1 MATYMTIGQVKTV
14 KLPDCTFTIEPL
26 SDYRF
31 KAEDGKDD
39 TWQIIFEP
47 KDGPTNG
54 SLELKLVDKDSQFK
68 LKCGGTA
75 KADPAKT
82 SDERQPHSDV
92 VAASGFASAMVV
104 LKTDRTKVRLSVEEL
119 TNAESNEADGSNG
132 ADGSSEADNKKKPID
147 CTVEIL

>member
-14 KLPDCTFTIEPL
+14 NLPDCTFTIEPL

-54 SLELKLVDKDSQFK
+54 SLELKLVDEDRQFK

-75 KADPAKT
+75 NTEKST
-82 SDERQPHSDV
+82 SLEV
-92 VAASGFASAMVV
+92 IVASGFASAMVV
-104 LKTDRTKVRLSVEEL
+104 LKADRTKIRLLVD
-119 TNAESNEADGSNG
+119 EADFQ
-132 ADGSSEADNKKKPID
+132 SSPVC
-147 CTVEIL
+147 CTIEVL

>member
-1 MATYMTIGQVKTV
+1 MATYMTIGQIKTV

-31 KAEDGKDD
+31 KTGDEKDD
-39 TWQIIFEP
+39 AWCIIFKEEGSTSGLP
-47 KDGPTNG
+47 K
-54 SLELKLVDKDSQFK
+54 LKLVGKDSQFK

-75 KADPAKT
+75 NTEK
-82 SDERQPHSDV
+82 S
-92 VAASGFASAMVV
+92 AASGFASAMVA
-104 LKTDRTKVRLSVEEL
+104 LKTDRTKVRLSVEEF

-132 ADGSSEADNKKKPID
+132 VDGSSEADNKKKPID